1 MEENMPYRKEVG
13 GLDREERLNVVMMV
27 EDPIHSAPL
36 PIIP

>member
-1 MEENMPYRKEVG
+1 MGENMPYRKEVG
-13 GLDREERLNVVMMV
+13 GLDREECLNLVMLV